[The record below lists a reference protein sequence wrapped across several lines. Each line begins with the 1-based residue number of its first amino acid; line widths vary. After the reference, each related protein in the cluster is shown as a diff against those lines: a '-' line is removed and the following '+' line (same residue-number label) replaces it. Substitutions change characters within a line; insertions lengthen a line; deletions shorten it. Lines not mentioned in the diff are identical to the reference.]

1 MGEAHLTPPARLR
14 NETVPLA
21 ELLARAQAGD
31 QNARDQV
38 VEANLRLVRSI
49 AGRFLSSGQEPED
62 LFQIGCLGLLKAVD
76 RFDLSLGLQFS
87 TYAVPLI
94 IGEIR
99 RHLRDSGSIKVSRD
113 LKHLAWEGRRKQEE
127 LAKSLGR
134 DPTVAEV
141 AGALSVPVERLVE
154 AMDGAAPPASI
165 HEVIHQ
171 KDGSPVF
178 LLDSLSADPKGEG
191 DPPWFERLAV
201 RQALE
206 RLDPR
211 EREILRLRFF
221 HDLSQ
226 TQVSS
231 RLGVSQVHISRLER
245 RALGQLRQY
254 LGSP

>member
-1 MGEAHLTPPARLR
+1 MEQAHPTDLPGA
-14 NETVPLA
+14 ETRGQPLL
-21 ELLARAQAGD
+21 EMLARAQAGD
-31 QNARDQV
+31 REARERV

-49 AGRFLSSGQEPED
+49 VGRFLNSGQDADD

-94 IGEIR
+94 IGEVR
-99 RHLRDSGSIKVSRD
+99 RYLRDTGPVKVSRD
-113 LKHLAWEGRRKQEE
+113 LKHLAREGRRKQEE
-127 LAKSLGR
+127 LAQALGR
-134 DPTVAEV
+134 DPTPAEV
-141 AGALSVPVERLVE
+141 AAALGVDVERLLE
-154 AMDGAAPPASI
+154 ALDSAVAPASI

-171 KDGSPVF
+171 GDGDPVF
-178 LLDSLSADPKGEG
+178 LLDSLSDAPRTEGEG
-191 DPPWFERLAV
+191 PWFEHLAV
-201 RQALE
+201 RQAMD